1 MPEEDKEKEAL
12 QKANADLEAANHFKM
27 HLLTLTSH
35 QMKTPLGIIR
45 GYTALL
51 REGFYGEIDPRA
63 KEVVAKIEFAAE
75 DLVTL
80 VDNVIDLR
88 KAEEGRIEY
97 QMQNL
102 DFVKL
107 ARQAAEELGHMATSK
122 GLNLSF
128 EGPEGEIMIYGDE
141 QKLRHVIQNL
151 VDNAVKYTEKGF
163 IHVKLEKKDDAALFS
178 VADSGIGIPADV
190 KPFLFEEFIRDER
203 VKREIR
209 GTGLGLHVAKVF
221 TEAQQGKIWAESDG
235 EGKGSTFYV
244 SIPTIAASSPES
256 SSVSPR

>member
-63 KEVVAKIEFAAE
+63 KEVVAM
-75 DLVTL
+75 
-80 VDNVIDLR
+80 IDLR